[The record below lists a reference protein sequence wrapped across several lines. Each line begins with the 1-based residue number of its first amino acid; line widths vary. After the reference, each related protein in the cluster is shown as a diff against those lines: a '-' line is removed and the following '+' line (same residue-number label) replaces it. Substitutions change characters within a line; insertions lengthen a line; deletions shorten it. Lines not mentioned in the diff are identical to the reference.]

1 MRPDPAT
8 SDGERSAAR
17 RGAGPGHRR
26 TQRGAALLVAMIIL
40 TLVSTLAAG
49 MIWQQWRALQV
60 ESAERARSQA
70 AWIVTGALDWGR
82 LILREDRTAQVD
94 HLGEVWA
101 TPLAE
106 ARLSTFL
113 AVDREHN
120 TDSGPEAFLSGSIRD
135 AQSRY
140 NLRNLV
146 VQGKLVEAEVAVLRR
161 LCESAAV
168 SPEMAD
174 LIAAGLLRAWADGG
188 GDDSGTPLRPR
199 TVAHLAWLGVDA
211 ASVQRLTPF
220 VELLP
225 VATPLNVN
233 TASRDV
239 LAAVI
244 DGLDAGSA
252 ERMVQ
257 ARQRHYFESIAK
269 ARAHIPEGS
278 KIDSQHISVSSRY
291 FEISGRLR
299 LEGRVL
305 EERALVERRGREV
318 VQILRERHNLRVEI
332 P

>member
-113 AVDREHN
+113 AVDREH
-120 TDSGPEAFLSGSIRD
+120 TTASGPEAFLSGSIRD

-146 VQGKLVEAEVAVLRR
+146 VDGKLVPEEAAVLRK
-161 LCESAAV
+161 LCETAGV
-168 SPEMAD
+168 GAD
-174 LIAAGLLRAWADGG
+174 TAELIAAGLVAASQPGNSQAIAHASIVIAHHDERTKAEAPAALHHFGDAVDVDHFFFELDPLDLDAVSATANCHSQSPQNFRPAARAPSATSFTRPWYRK
-188 GDDSGTPLRPR
+188 PLRSNTTSMILLSWHSFAILSPIR
-199 TVAHLAWLGVDA
+199 RAAARFPVLPVSSPSVDA
-211 ASVQRLTPF
+211 A
-220 VELLP
+220 
-225 VATPLNVN
+225 A
-233 TASRDV
+233 
-239 LAAVI
+239 
-244 DGLDAGSA
+244 
-252 ERMVQ
+252 MV
-257 ARQRHYFESIAK
+257 R
-269 ARAHIPEGS
+269 P
-278 KIDSQHISVSSRY
+278 VSS
-291 FEISGRLR
+291 EIT
-299 LEGRVL
+299 
-305 EERALVERRGREV
+305 
-318 VQILRERHNLRVEI
+318 
-332 P
+332 